1 MMKLSGKKIL
11 VVGLGE
17 SGLAAAHWLAGQGS
31 QVTVSEQQKES
42 GLDKDVIKDSWESGI
57 KLECGGHKIKTFLE
71 SDLIVVSPGVPLDI
85 KPLVEARK
93 KEVPIIGEVELASR
107 YLETPAIAVTG
118 TNGKS
123 TVVELIGDMLLKGG
137 NSVFVGGNIGR
148 PLTRYLEGEQ
158 TADYA
163 VIELSSFQLD
173 TIETFSPLVAL
184 ILNVSP
190 DHLDRYED
198 YDSYARSKERI
209 FSNQGP
215 GKVLFLNDDD
225 SWLRNLKLLNGPTVY
240 RYGLER
246 RSGLHAFLDNGEIV
260 ANLPRSKRVRFTL
273 DRFSLI
279 GTHNQANLMASILTA
294 LVLGV
299 SVSAVQKAIDDFKG
313 LPHRL
318 EFVDEVRGVSFYND
332 SKATNIDA
340 AIKSISSFARPVILI
355 AGGRHKG
362 GDYLPL
368 VEATSGR
375 VRGAVFLGEAG
386 GLLAEAA
393 AGRIPWKIAT
403 DMSDAVVLAYT
414 QSRKG
419 DVVLLA
425 PACSSFDMFRNFQH
439 RGVVF
444 REAVRRLKNGA

>member
-1 MMKLSGKKIL
+1 MNLAGKNII

-17 SGLAAAHWLAGQGS
+17 SGAAAARWLALQGAH
-31 QVTVSEQQKES
+31 VTVSEKQEEYDLDRKLLK
-42 GLDKDVIKDSWESGI
+42 GLFESGI

-85 KPLVEARK
+85 EPLVESRK

-107 YLETPAIAVTG
+107 YLKTQAIAVTG

-123 TVVELIGDMLLKGG
+123 TVVKLIGDMFHKGG
-137 NSVFVGGNIGR
+137 RSVFVGGNFGP
-148 PLTRYLEGEQ
+148 PLAEYVGGSQRD
-158 TADYA
+158 DYA
-163 VIELSSFQLD
+163 VLELSSFQLD
-173 TIETFSPLVAL
+173 TIERFSPLVAL

-198 YDSYARSKERI
+198 YEAYARSKEKI
-209 FSNQGP
+209 FANQGK
-215 GKVLFLNDDD
+215 GQILILNDDD
-225 SWLRNLKLLNGPTVY
+225 PWLRSLQPKNGPAVF
-240 RYGLER
+240 RYGSKGDGGR
-246 RSGLHAFLDNGEIV
+246 HAFLDNGGITV
-260 ANLPRSKRVRFTL
+260 RLPGGKEVRFSL
-273 DRFSLI
+273 DRFALP
-279 GTHNQANLMASILTA
+279 GNHNRSNLMAAILTA
-294 LVLGV
+294 LLLEVAPP
-299 SVSAVQKAIDDFKG
+299 SIQDAIDHFEG

-318 EFVDEVRGVSFYND
+318 ELVDEVRGVTFYND

-340 AIKSISSFARPVILI
+340 AIKSITSFARPVILI

-362 GDYLPL
+362 SDYLPL
-368 VEATSGR
+368 VEAASDR
-375 VRGAVFLGEAG
+375 VKGAIFLGEAG
-386 GLLAEAA
+386 GLLAEASA
-393 AGRIPWKIAT
+393 DRIPWKMAT
-403 DMSDAVVLAYT
+403 DMSDAVALAYA
-414 QSRKG
+414 QSQKG